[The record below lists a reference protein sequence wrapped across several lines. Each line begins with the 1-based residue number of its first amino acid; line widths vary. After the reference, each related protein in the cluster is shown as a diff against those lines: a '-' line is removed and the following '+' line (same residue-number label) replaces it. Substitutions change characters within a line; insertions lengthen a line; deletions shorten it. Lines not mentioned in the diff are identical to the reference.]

1 MNSDAVSCA
10 LAGIAAVDPARLVE
24 EALAGHRFGPRV
36 SLFAAGKA
44 AAAMASAAAD
54 VLGPFL
60 RRGVVIAPS
69 SVSIPGAPIVS
80 YRGGHPIPTEEGVR
94 GAESLV
100 RIVESLV
107 ADDVLLCLIS
117 GGASA
122 LMTLPAHR
130 IALEDVRD
138 VTRLLLRAGATI
150 DELNCVR
157 KHIDRLKGGR
167 LAALVFP
174 ARSEALVLSDVVG
187 DSLAT
192 IASGPT
198 VPDPT
203 TVADA
208 IAVLT
213 TREIWGATP
222 RAIRDHLEHGGDES
236 PKPGDVRF
244 AYARS
249 RVIGSNAIAAE
260 AARARAEQL
269 GYSARVV
276 TTRMVGEAREV
287 GTAVAKA
294 VRGECD
300 GLCRPAALI
309 FGGETTVTVRG
320 TGLGGRNQELA
331 LAAALELD
339 GHWDATVASIG
350 TDGIDGP
357 TDAAGAVAD
366 GATLARA
373 RDLGVNAL
381 HFLANNDSYRFWGA
395 LGGLVVTGPTGT
407 NVMDLVVATAR
418 PSTATSVTSTTA

>member
-1 MNSDAVSCA
+1 
-10 LAGIAAVDPARLVE
+10 
-24 EALAGHRFGPRV
+24 
-36 SLFAAGKA
+36 
-44 AAAMASAAAD
+44 MASAAAD

-60 RRGVVIAPS
+60 RRGIVIAPS
-69 SVSIPGAPIVS
+69 PVSIPGAPIVS

-94 GAESLV
+94 GAEALV
-100 RIVESLV
+100 RMVESLV
-107 ADDVLLCLIS
+107 ADDVLLCLVS

-122 LMTLPAHR
+122 LTTLPAHG
-130 IALEDVRD
+130 IALDDVRD

-150 DELNCVR
+150 DDLNCVR

-174 ARSEALVLSDVVG
+174 ARLEALVLSDVVG

-208 IAVLT
+208 IAVLE
-213 TREIWGATP
+213 RCGIWDATP
-222 RAIRDHLEHGGDES
+222 RAIRVHLENGGDES
-236 PKPGDVRF
+236 PKPGDMRF
-244 AYARS
+244 AHAWS
-249 RVIGSNAIAAE
+249 RVVGSNAIAAE

-269 GYSARVV
+269 GYSARIV
-276 TTRMVGEAREV
+276 TTRMEGEAREV
-287 GTAVAKA
+287 GTAVASA

-300 GLCRPAALI
+300 ALCRPAALI
-309 FGGETTVTVRG
+309 FGGETTVTVSG
-320 TGLGGRNQELA
+320 TGVGGRNQELA

-339 GHWDATVASIG
+339 GHGDATVASIG

-373 RDLGVNAL
+373 RRLGVNAL
-381 HFLANNDSYRFWGA
+381 HHLDNNDSYRFWSA
-395 LGGLVVTGPTGT
+395 LDGLVVTGATGT

-418 PSTATSVTSTTA
+418 PATVLGATVATTTA